1 MLVDFLL
8 ENCTVLSHN
17 KIIETLVDR
26 ISRKFGERGR
36 EEKMTRHL
44 LTDAQM
50 RHFIV
55 NGYVTVTT
63 ALPVQF
69 HDAIYEKTVEVFDK
83 EGNPG
88 NNLVPR
94 IPEIQKVLDDSN
106 VKGALTSLLGAD
118 YYMQPH
124 RHPHYNPPGSKG
136 QHLHQD
142 GGKRWSHH
150 TRRLL
155 VFYYPQDTPV
165 ELGPTGVVPMSHY
178 YSTREG
184 SAVSPEQPIVGKAG
198 TVAFANYDLWHRAM
212 PNQSDKKRYMMKFL
226 YARMSEPQKPTWAN
240 KETEWA
246 NGMAL
251 GQAKHQQMFRH
262 LWHWHRGKEHYNTSV
277 ASNSESLSG
286 LISSLNSTSEST
298 GLQAAYELPRFGEKV
313 GPALVQCLQDE
324 SEMTRRN
331 ACYALNAVGTPAVEA
346 LGKALKDA
354 REHVRDNAAEALG
367 DLGNKAKPA
376 VPALVEMLTN
386 ESSSG
391 RSHAIEA
398 LGTTSQSS
406 SLAVP
411 GLIKALGDPDNKTRR
426 NAVFALARIGK
437 HAAEAVE
444 GLQNV
449 LFDSNRY
456 VRGDAVHALYRI
468 GTPGAKAVLLR
479 YLETTRWC
487 PLTSREST
495 F

>member
-1 MLVDFLL
+1 M
-8 ENCTVLSHN
+8 TV
-17 KIIETLVDR
+17 
-26 ISRKFGERGR
+26 
-36 EEKMTRHL
+36 HL

-50 RHFIV
+50 RHFVV

-63 ALPVQF
+63 ALPAQF
-69 HDAIYEKTVEVFDK
+69 HEAIYQETMTVFDK

-94 IPEIQKVLDDSN
+94 IPEIQKVLDDPN

-124 RHPHYNPPGSKG
+124 RHPHYNPPGSQG
-136 QHLHQD
+136 QNMHQD

-155 VFYYPQDTPV
+155 VFYYPQDTPL

-184 SAVSPEQPIVGKAG
+184 SGVAPEQPIVGKAG

-212 PNQSDKKRYMMKFL
+212 PNSSEKRRYMMKFL
-226 YARMSEPQKPTWAN
+226 YTRMSEPQEPTWGN
-240 KETEWA
+240 KETDWA
-246 NGMAL
+246 NGTPA
-251 GQAKHQQMFRH
+251 GPAEHQEMFRH
-262 LWHWHRGKEHYNTSV
+262 LWNWHRGVEDSEVGGTS
-277 ASNSESLSG
+277 NGESLSG
-286 LISSLNSTSEST
+286 LISALNSTSEST
-298 GLQAAYELPRFGEKV
+298 GLQAAYELPRFGERAV
-313 GPALVQCLQDE
+313 PALVRCLQDE

-331 ACYALNAVGTPAVEA
+331 ACYALNAVGSAAVEP
-346 LGKALKDA
+346 LRDTLKDA
-354 REHVRDNAAEALG
+354 REYVRDNAVEALG
-367 DLGNKAKPA
+367 DLGTKAEPA
-376 VPALVEMLTN
+376 VPELVEVL
-386 ESSSG
+386 SDPSG
-391 RSHAIEA
+391 SVRSHTIEA

-406 SLAVP
+406 SVAVP
-411 GLIKALGDPDNKTRR
+411 AIVKALEDENDGVRR

-437 HAAEAVE
+437 DAPGAVE

-449 LFDSNRY
+449 LFDANRY

-468 GTPGAKAVLLR
+468 GTPAAKSALLR

-487 PLTSREST
+487 PVTSKEST

>member
-1 MLVDFLL
+1 MAV
-8 ENCTVLSHN
+8 
-17 KIIETLVDR
+17 
-26 ISRKFGERGR
+26 
-36 EEKMTRHL
+36 HL
-44 LTDAQM
+44 LSDAQM

-63 ALPVQF
+63 ELSAQF
-69 HDAIYEKTVEVFDK
+69 HDAIYEKTVNVFDG

-88 NNLVPR
+88 NNLLPR
-94 IPEIQKVLDDSN
+94 IPEIQKIFDDPN
-106 VKGALTSLLGAD
+106 VRGGLTSLLGSD

-165 ELGPTGVVPMSHY
+165 ELGPTGVVPISHY
-178 YSTREG
+178 YSTPEG
-184 SAVSPEQPIVGKAG
+184 SDISPEQPISGKAG

-226 YARMSEPQKPTWAN
+226 YARMSEPQEPTWGN
-240 KETEWA
+240 KETEWT
-246 NGMAL
+246 NGTPVGPAE
-251 GQAKHQQMFRH
+251 HQEMFRH
-262 LWHWHRGKEHYNTSV
+262 LWNWHRGIED
-277 ASNSESLSG
+277 NSPRGTLNGESLSD

-298 GLQAAYELPRFGEKV
+298 GLQAAYELPRFGEKAV
-313 GPALVQCLQDE
+313 PALVQCLQDE

-331 ACYALNAVGTPAVEA
+331 ACYALNAVGTPAVDALREA
-346 LGKALKDA
+346 LTDS
-354 REHVRDNAAEALG
+354 REYVRDNAAEALG
-367 DLGNKAKPA
+367 DLGTKARPA
-376 VPALVEMLTN
+376 VPALIDTLQDT
-386 ESSSG
+386 SG
-391 RSHAIEA
+391 SVRSHAIEA

-411 GLIKALGDPDNKTRR
+411 GLIKALEDPHEGVRR
-426 NAVFALARIGK
+426 NAIFALARIGK
-437 HAAEAVE
+437 NAADAVD

-449 LFDSNRY
+449 LFDPNRY
-456 VRGDAVHALYRI
+456 VRGDAVHALHRI
-468 GTPGAKAVLLR
+468 GTPAAKAVLLR

-487 PLTSREST
+487 PLTSRQST

>member
-1 MLVDFLL
+1 MA
-8 ENCTVLSHN
+8 E
-17 KIIETLVDR
+17 
-26 ISRKFGERGR
+26 
-36 EEKMTRHL
+36 HL

-55 NGYVTVTT
+55 NGYVTVPTD
-63 ALPVQF
+63 LPAQF
-69 HDAIYEKTVEVFDK
+69 HDAIYEKTMTVFDK

-94 IPEIQKVLDDSN
+94 IPEIQKVLDDPN
-106 VKGALTSLLGAD
+106 VEGALTSLLGAD

-136 QHLHQD
+136 QGMHQD

-155 VFYYPQDTPV
+155 VFYYPQDTPL

-184 SAVSPEQPIVGKAG
+184 AEISPEQPVVGKAG

-212 PNQSDKKRYMMKFL
+212 PNSSEKRRYMMKFL
-226 YARMSEPQKPTWAN
+226 YTRMSEPQEPTWAN
-240 KETEWA
+240 KETDWA
-246 NGMAL
+246 NGSLA
-251 GQAKHQQMFRH
+251 GPAEHQKMFQH
-262 LWHWHRGKEHYNTSV
+262 LWKWHQGIEDADTHETPNG
-277 ASNSESLSG
+277 ESLSS
-286 LISSLNSTSEST
+286 LISALNSTSESI
-298 GLQAAYELPRFGEKV
+298 GLQAAYELPRFGEAAV
-313 GPALVQCLQDE
+313 PALVQCLQDE

-331 ACYALNAVGTPAVEA
+331 ACYALNAVGTPAVEP
-346 LGKALKDA
+346 LREALKDSC
-354 REHVRDNAAEALG
+354 EYVRDNAAEALG
-367 DLGNKAKPA
+367 DLGIKAEPA
-376 VPALVEMLTN
+376 VPALVETLDDP
-386 ESSSG
+386 SG
-391 RSHAIEA
+391 AVRSRTIEA

-406 SLAVP
+406 SVAVP
-411 GLIKALGDPDNKTRR
+411 RIVKALEDESPGVRR
-426 NAVFALARIGK
+426 NAVFALARIGRD
-437 HAAEAVE
+437 APGAVE

-449 LFDSNRY
+449 LLDENRY

-468 GTPGAKAVLLR
+468 GTPAAKTVLLH

-487 PLTSREST
+487 PLTSKEST

>member
-1 MLVDFLL
+1 MA
-8 ENCTVLSHN
+8 E
-17 KIIETLVDR
+17 
-26 ISRKFGERGR
+26 
-36 EEKMTRHL
+36 HL

-63 ALPVQF
+63 DLPAQF
-69 HDAIYEKTVEVFDK
+69 HDAIYEKTMTVFDK

-94 IPEIQKVLDDSN
+94 IPEIQKVLDDPN

-136 QHLHQD
+136 QGLHQD

-155 VFYYPQDTPV
+155 VFYYPQDTPL

-184 SAVSPEQPIVGKAG
+184 AEISPEQPIVGKAG

-212 PNQSDKKRYMMKFL
+212 PNGSEKRRYMMKFL
-226 YARMSEPQKPTWAN
+226 YTRMSEPQEPTWAN

-246 NGMAL
+246 NGTHV
-251 GQAKHQQMFRH
+251 GPTEHQEMFRH
-262 LWHWHRGKEHYNTSV
+262 LWDWHRGIEDNDTHGTS
-277 ASNSESLSG
+277 NGESLSG
-286 LISSLNSTSEST
+286 LISALNGTSESV
-298 GLQAAYELPRFGEKV
+298 GLRAAYELPGFGEAAV
-313 GPALVQCLQDE
+313 PALVQCLQDE

-331 ACYALNAVGTPAVEA
+331 ACYALNAVGTPAVER
-346 LGKALKDA
+346 LREALKDSC
-354 REHVRDNAAEALG
+354 EYVRSNAAEALG
-367 DLGNKAKPA
+367 DLGIKAEPA
-376 VPALVEMLTN
+376 VPALIETLKDP
-386 ESSSG
+386 SG
-391 RSHAIEA
+391 NVRARTIEA
-398 LGTTSQSS
+398 LGTTSQTSAI
-406 SLAVP
+406 AVP
-411 GLIKALGDPDNKTRR
+411 AIVKALEDENPGVRR
-426 NAVFALARIGK
+426 NSVFALARIGK
-437 HAAEAVE
+437 DAPGAVE

-449 LFDSNRY
+449 LFDENRY

-468 GTPGAKAVLLR
+468 GTPAAKAILLHH
-479 YLETTRWC
+479 LETTRWC
-487 PLTSREST
+487 PLTSKEST